1 MFVLPLQSGSSGNC
15 IYVEAGGARLLFDA
29 GISAARA
36 QQRLQEHGRDLARV
50 DAVIISHDH
59 SDHVASVGVL
69 ARRFGMAVH
78 ITEATRGAAIAKL
91 GEATPWR
98 EFRSGEAIRVGG
110 ATIETIST
118 PHDAAD
124 GSVFVVDDGVH
135 RLGILTDFG
144 HVFAWLPG
152 IVETL
157 DAVYLESNYDDELL
171 RAGPYPAFLK
181 QRIAGPGG
189 HISNV
194 ESADLIGL
202 HGKKLRWACLAHLSE
217 TNNSA
222 KLALDTH
229 RRRYGDALPLQVA
242 KYSTCSAPMTL

>member
-1 MFVLPLQSGSSGNC
+1 VLVIPLQSGSAGNC
-15 IYVEAGGARLLFDA
+15 VYVEAGGARLLFDA

-36 QQRLQEHGRDLARV
+36 QERLRVHGRDLAEI

-59 SDHVASVGVL
+59 SDHVGAVGVL
-69 ARRFGMAVH
+69 ARRGLPVH
-78 ITEATRGAAIAKL
+78 LTAATRGAALTAL

-124 GSVFVVDDGVH
+124 GSVFVVDDGAH

-144 HVFAWLPG
+144 HVFAWLPA

-157 DAVYLESNYDDELL
+157 DAVYLESNYDDALL
-171 RAGPYPAFLK
+171 RDGPYPPTLK
-181 QRIAGPGG
+181 RRIAGPGG
-189 HISNV
+189 HISNL
-194 ESADLIGL
+194 ESADLIAN
-202 HGKKLRWACLAHLSE
+202 HGRKLRWACLAHLSE
-217 TNNSA
+217 SNNHPTIA
-222 KLALDTH
+222 LATH
-229 RRRYGDALPLQVA
+229 RRRYGDALPLSVA
-242 KYSTCSAPMTL
+242 SRGEASAPMTL